1 MRDISLH
8 IRLEDTIVEVAQKAA
23 RLALPIFQCFFLHQ
37 NTHRFIHPSYYQVND
52 FRKMR
57 SQFKQ
62 LFVHASYWTNFASI
76 HDISLY
82 IFKRELRLAKQLG
95 FSHII
100 IHPGSAKGAADKTA
114 GIDAFVRR
122 LNSILKYEQ
131 DIIIVL
137 ENTAHGNLS
146 IGGDL
151 ADFRSILEKIDH
163 PEKISFCLD
172 TAHAHVF
179 GYELDNLQQQ
189 QQFFNT
195 VQQTIGFERVALIHL
210 NNTDQPI
217 GSCID
222 RHLLLDQGILPIEA
236 LRSFVLHP
244 SVVHVPIIME
254 LPVVDEK
261 IEKEMLKLVSGWH
274 YESI

>member
-1 MRDISLH
+1 VRDISLH

-23 RLALPIFQCFFLHQ
+23 RLDLPIFQCFFLHQ
-37 NTHRFIHPSYYQVND
+37 ETHRFIHPSYYQVND
-52 FRKMR
+52 FKKMR
-57 SQFKQ
+57 NQFNQ

-95 FSHII
+95 FTHII
-100 IHPGSAKGAADKTA
+100 LHPGSAKGAPDKTL
-114 GIDAFVRR
+114 GIDSLARR

-131 DIIIVL
+131 DITIVL

-151 ADFRSILEKIDH
+151 VDFKAILEKIDY

-172 TAHAHVF
+172 TVHAHVF
-179 GYELDNLQQQ
+179 GYALDNLQGQ

-195 VQQTIGFERVALIHL
+195 VEQTIGFERIALIHL

-217 GSCID
+217 GSCMD
-222 RHLLLDQGILPIEA
+222 RHLLLDRGILPIEA

-244 SVVHVPIIME
+244 SIRDVPIIME
-254 LPVVDEK
+254 LPVVDEG
-261 IEKEMLKLVSGWH
+261 IEKEMLKLVSSWH
-274 YESI
+274 Q

>member
-1 MRDISLH
+1 MRDIALH
-8 IRLEDTIVEVAQKAA
+8 IRLDDTIVGVAQKAA
-23 RLALPIFQCFFLHQ
+23 RLDLSIFQCFLLHQ
-37 NTHRFIHPSYYQVND
+37 ETNRFIHPSYYQVND
-52 FRKMR
+52 FKKMR

-95 FSHII
+95 FTHII

-131 DIIIVL
+131 DITIVV

-151 ADFRSILEKIDH
+151 EDFRSILEKIDH

-179 GYELDNLQQQ
+179 GYDLDDLRQQQ
-189 QQFFNT
+189 EFFNI
-195 VQQTIGFERVALIHL
+195 VAQTIGFERIALIHL

-217 GSCID
+217 GSCMD

-244 SVVHVPIIME
+244 SIVHVPIIME
-254 LPVVDEK
+254 LPVVDEGV
-261 IEKEMLKLVSGWH
+261 EKEMLKLVSDWH
-274 YESI
+274 H